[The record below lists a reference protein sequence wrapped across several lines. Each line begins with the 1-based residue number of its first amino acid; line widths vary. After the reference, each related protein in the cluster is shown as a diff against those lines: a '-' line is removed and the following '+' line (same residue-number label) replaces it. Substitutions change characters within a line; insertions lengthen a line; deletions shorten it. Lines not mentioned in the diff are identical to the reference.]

1 MSINVNLTEK
11 EILGTPN
18 DADLGELARNK
29 FWQARRD
36 QEGPQYDDE
45 HFGLTIGQDG
55 LVKSINRPYTCSICG
70 KDTSEIDYEYLVG
83 YDHLGCVLDEDN
95 GIITIEEESDESLQ
109 YDHCVICG
117 KETPYLRSTH
127 IDYRIGYVEGGGQ
140 GCYQPNECGK

>member
-11 EILGTPN
+11 EILDTPN
-18 DADLGELARNK
+18 DSELGELVRNK

-45 HFGLTIGQDG
+45 HFGLTIGEDC

-70 KDTSEIDYEYLVG
+70 GNTSEIEYDYLVG
-83 YDHLGCVLDEDN
+83 YDHLGCVLK
-95 GIITIEEESDESLQ
+95 EEEVRPDAF
-109 YDHCVICG
+109 DKCVICG

-127 IDYRIGYVEGGGQ
+127 IDLREGYVEGGGQ
-140 GCYQPNECGK
+140 GCYQPNICEK

>member
-11 EILGTPN
+11 EILSTPN
-18 DADLGELARNK
+18 DSELGELVRNK

-45 HFGLTIGQDG
+45 HFGLTIGEDG
-55 LVKSINRPYTCSICG
+55 LVKSINRPFTCSICG
-70 KDTSEIDYEYLVG
+70 GNTSEIDYDYLVG
-83 YDHLGCVLDEDN
+83 YDHLRCVL
-95 GIITIEEESDESLQ
+95 EEESNKSLQ

-127 IDYRIGYVEGGGQ
+127 IDLREGYIEGGGQ
-140 GCYQPNECGK
+140 GCYQPNICEK